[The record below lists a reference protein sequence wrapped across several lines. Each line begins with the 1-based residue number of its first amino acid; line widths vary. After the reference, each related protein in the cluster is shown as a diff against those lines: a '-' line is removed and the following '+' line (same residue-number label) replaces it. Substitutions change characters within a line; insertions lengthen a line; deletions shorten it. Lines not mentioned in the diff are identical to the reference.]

1 MDIDDPHLNTGEYS
15 PRNYWNARA
24 LTSDGNIHQAVCAF
38 RLSDDLNLAA
48 ERVQRHF
55 LKKMLSK
62 VDVAERDVLE
72 IGCGVARWFDL
83 IESFGGHYT
92 GVDISDEMIQLASTR
107 RPDGRFM
114 QIIGTEL
121 PFSDNSFDLVFSV
134 TVLHH
139 NSFDQQNRILA
150 EAMRVL
156 KDGGHLLLMEDIVHD
171 QSHRLSFNMFL
182 RTLEDWVKAVTTDG
196 RMRVVSAKLARWWFL
211 ADRAEHAMRR
221 IQRVVGH
228 GGNAAI
234 PTSSG
239 EPPARFGTW
248 VIRAANAFDIMVQ
261 RLLPRRLAVN
271 AVILFEKQSSHDSSN
286 DG

>member
-92 GVDISDEMIQLASTR
+92 GVDISDEMIQLASTKYTIG
-107 RPDGRFM
+107 PDWA
-114 QIIGTEL
+114 T
-121 PFSDNSFDLVFSV
+121 
-134 TVLHH
+134 
-139 NSFDQQNRILA
+139 LA
-150 EAMRVL
+150 FCMMHWLTSA
-156 KDGGHLLLMEDIVHD
+156 
-171 QSHRLSFNMFL
+171 
-182 RTLEDWVKAVTTDG
+182 RTDA
-196 RMRVVSAKLARWWFL
+196 
-211 ADRAEHAMRR
+211 
-221 IQRVVGH
+221 
-228 GGNAAI
+228 
-234 PTSSG
+234 
-239 EPPARFGTW
+239 
-248 VIRAANAFDIMVQ
+248 
-261 RLLPRRLAVN
+261 
-271 AVILFEKQSSHDSSN
+271 
-286 DG
+286 